1 MSNKDLVGS
10 SIDSSASATILSLPS
25 ELLDEIFRQA
35 HRATSAPICRT
46 LHPFQ
51 QKHLYREICV
61 DSFDRLAE
69 VWDALRANKRLASLV
84 QRLTISMTDYAAAGV
99 ATRTVARDMFIW
111 AILNLQH
118 LNRLRLEHIDPEAIE
133 MCHQIIWH
141 SPSHGSSRRLV
152 LEAVVFPDDLLVFAP
167 RQYPLI
173 DTLGLNLSP
182 RLHLGVDYARVFP
195 ALRRLDLQIKYPSD
209 IQLML
214 DRLPSALEVLSITS
228 ATDRSWWPDNRP
240 FALLVGGSTR
250 LQSLKRLELGSAD
263 CALAESAFFDFLK
276 SMPALEHL
284 VFLAGTTVTDDL
296 LPRILDFAAQ
306 RPKLRRL
313 TLNHG
318 SPERYGATW
327 ADFGFV
333 WREEARHEAFH
344 ALPGWLGP
352 LWPDGCSSQ
361 GQRAALERAPPGLHL
376 DGEVVAGLDA
386 PPREDSWNE
395 ALYNESRWGTF
406 LYCRHEGDFTRLRKY
421 LGEKKAS
428 EFVREVDV
436 EVWKKE
442 FGSRA
447 EEEPSSL

>member
-1 MSNKDLVGS
+1 MSNKNLVS
-10 SIDSSASATILSLPS
+10 SLSSTDSSTSATILSLPS

-118 LNRLRLEHIDPEAIE
+118 LSRLRLEHINPEAIE

-141 SPSHGSSRRLV
+141 SPSHGPSRRLV
-152 LEAVVFPDDLLVFAP
+152 LEAVAFPDDLLVFAP

-182 RLHLGVDYARVFP
+182 RIHRGVDYARVFP
-195 ALRRLDLQIKYPSD
+195 ALRRLDLQIKYPVD
-209 IQLML
+209 IQL
-214 DRLPSALEVLSITS
+214 
-228 ATDRSWWPDNRP
+228 
-240 FALLVGGSTR
+240 
-250 LQSLKRLELGSAD
+250 SLKRLELGSAD
-263 CALAESAFFDFLK
+263 CAHSGSAFFDFLK

-284 VFLAGTTVTDDL
+284 VFLAGATVTDEL
-296 LPRILDFAAQ
+296 LPRILEFAAQ
-306 RPKLRRL
+306 HPKLRRL
-313 TLNHG
+313 TLSHG

-333 WREEARHEAFH
+333 WREEARSEVYHT
-344 ALPGWLGP
+344 LPGWLGP

-361 GQRAALERAPPGLHL
+361 GQRVALERAPPGLHI

-395 ALYNESRWGTF
+395 AYYNESRWGMF
-406 LYCRHEGDFTRLRKY
+406 LYCRHEGDFTWLRAY

-436 EVWKKE
+436 EVWKRE
-442 FGSRA
+442 FGSQE
-447 EEEPSSL
+447 EEEPSLL